1 MHALGQHQN
10 QIRVEGDDG
19 EEALPSSLEMKKIVS
34 FGDSAALVLLDVAS
48 LDFGPPHHEIDPFP
62 FDRNPFL
69 VPSPSPFS
77 RGPSSAVG
85 VSQYWNSLPF
95 LSPFDVG
102 EIARRLLRCARASRQ
117 LTATLDAPLQVRD
130 TSLGT
135 WLL

>member
-1 MHALGQHQN
+1 M
-10 QIRVEGDDG
+10 DG
-19 EEALPSSLEMKKIVS
+19 EEVLPSSLETRMIAS
-34 FGDSAALVLLDVAS
+34 FVGSAALVLLDVAS
-48 LDFGPPHHEIDPFP
+48 LDFEPPHHGIDPFP
-62 FDRNPFL
+62 CDKNLSP

-85 VSQYWNSLPF
+85 AFQYWNSLPF

-117 LTATLDAPLQVRD
+117 LTATLDVHLQVHD